1 MSVTDNSKFPSA
13 DEARKATIEKDR
25 NSAGAVLF

>member
-13 DEARKATIEKDR
+13 DEALKATIEKDR
-25 NSAGAVLF
+25 K

>member
-13 DEARKATIEKDR
+13 DEALKATIEKDR
-25 NSAGAVLF
+25 KWII

>member
-25 NSAGAVLF
+25 K